1 MRPLHVETLRGE
13 AAIGPYLDALAALR
27 IEVFREYPYLYEG
40 SLAYEQ
46 GYLRG
51 FFASPNSTLVIARDG
66 DEVVGASTALPLLHQ
81 SDHDALARPLARA
94 GIRPE
99 DVYYFGESVLRAS
112 YRGRGVGG
120 AFFDH
125 REASARAG
133 GYAMSAFCAVDRPA
147 DHPARPHDY
156 QPHDAFWTRRG
167 YLQRADIVATFEWR
181 DIGALT
187 DSEKPMVFWTK
198 ELFR

>member
-1 MRPLHVETLRGE
+1 MHPLTVETLHGE
-13 AAIGPYLDALAALR
+13 AAIGPHLDALAALR

-40 SLAYEQ
+40 SLAYERD
-46 GYLRG
+46 YLRG
-51 FFASPNSTLVIARDG
+51 LSASPHSTLVIACDG
-66 DEVVGASTALPLLHQ
+66 DQVVGASTALPLLHH
-81 SDHDALARPLARA
+81 SDHDALAAPLARA

-99 DVYYFGESVLRAS
+99 DVYYFGESVLRAA
-112 YRGRGVGG
+112 YRGRGIGG

-125 REASARAG
+125 REASARDG
-133 GYAMSAFCAVDRPA
+133 GFPMTAFCAVDRPA
-147 DHPARPHDY
+147 DHPARPRDY

-167 YLQRADIVATFEWR
+167 YLHRPDIVATFEWR